1 MKCESGWSGNGK
13 QKTKMPGEIAVLKVS
28 SVTKGYFIPEE
39 CKVLEDQENI
49 KKLVYPQSGDLLFSR
64 ANTKEMVGASAV
76 IKEDFPELILPDK
89 LWKIRFKEMT
99 NVFYMKQVLS
109 SKAIRK
115 KISAVS
121 TGTSGSMYNVSM
133 EKFRGIQIPVPP
145 LKLQNQFA
153 TFVHQIDKSKVSI
166 QKALDKTQTLL
177 DSLMQQ
183 YFG

>member
-1 MKCESGWSGNGK
+1 
-13 QKTKMPGEIAVLKVS
+13 
-28 SVTKGYFIPEE
+28 
-39 CKVLEDQENI
+39 
-49 KKLVYPQSGDLLFSR
+49 
-64 ANTKEMVGASAV
+64 
-76 IKEDFPELILPDK
+76 
-89 LWKIRFKEMT
+89 MT